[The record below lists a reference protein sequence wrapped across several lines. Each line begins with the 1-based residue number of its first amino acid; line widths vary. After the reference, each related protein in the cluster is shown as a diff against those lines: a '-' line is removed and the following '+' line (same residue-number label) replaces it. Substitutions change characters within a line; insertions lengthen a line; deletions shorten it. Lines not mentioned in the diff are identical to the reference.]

1 LQLLNRTRFFNSWLR
16 TNRASHP
23 SGSSN
28 QRCSAFALAAFAA
41 PEERWC
47 RFASNSYH
55 SFRGYRL
62 AVPTPRWLALQAIRF
77 AARATA
83 NGIPFSFMANLP
95 TPLPGLP
102 LPS

>member
-1 LQLLNRTRFFNSWLR
+1 VAANESRQSPIRIKR
-16 TNRASHP
+16 
-23 SGSSN
+23 
-28 QRCSAFALAAFAA
+28 SAVFCFRRGGFAA

-47 RFASNSYH
+47 RFASNGYH

-62 AVPTPRWLALQAIRF
+62 SVPTPRWLALQAIRF
-77 AARATA
+77 TARATA
-83 NGIPFSFMANLP
+83 NGIPFSFLANLP